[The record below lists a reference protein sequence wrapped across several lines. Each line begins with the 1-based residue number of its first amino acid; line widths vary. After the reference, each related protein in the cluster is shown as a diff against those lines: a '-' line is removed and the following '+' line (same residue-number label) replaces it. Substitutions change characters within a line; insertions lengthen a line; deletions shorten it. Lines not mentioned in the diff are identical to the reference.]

1 MCDYHGEE
9 SLSGGLAKETLLP
22 PGRPAASP
30 LGALPRGAGLACLLP
45 PSLGRCPPETRCPL
59 LSGTWRRALPGR
71 PGAADPTAA
80 LPAPPMA
87 APAPLALW
95 PPGSGARVSPPGL
108 ALAPLVSREP
118 RDVTRVRPYAPSS

>member
-45 PSLGRCPPETRCPL
+45 PSLGRRPPETRCPL

-71 PGAADPTAA
+71 REPQTLRRRCPRPPWLPRRLSRFGRRAPG
-80 LPAPPMA
+80 
-87 APAPLALW
+87 
-95 PPGSGARVSPPGL
+95 PGSPRPG
-108 ALAPLVSREP
+108 SRW
-118 RDVTRVRPYAPSS
+118 RP